1 TVFPEAKRVRF
12 ETRKMCVSTAMVGW
26 PKAVFNTTLAVLRPT
41 PGSASKSLRLSG
53 TWLLCLSI
61 KILQVL
67 ITFSALVLNK
77 QMLLVYSFRLST
89 TRVEMA
95 AGVLATGNSLSVA
108 LFTPTSV
115 ACADKITAINNSKSL
130 LTLSSVVGLARWA
143 FKRLKISIRFCL
155 FMVVFGLIN
164 WRVNRWLPWLVREP
178 VGPLY
183 FLWQG
188 ALRFVAAGAIAVRH
202 RLQWQF
208 DIGFVRAPRLVR

>member
-1 TVFPEAKRVRF
+1 
-12 ETRKMCVSTAMVGW
+12 M
-26 PKAVFNTTLAVLRPT
+26 
-41 PGSASKSLRLSG
+41 AS
-53 TWLLCLSI
+53 
-61 KILQVL
+61 
-67 ITFSALVLNK
+67 
-77 QMLLVYSFRLST
+77 
-89 TRVEMA
+89 
-95 AGVLATGNSLSVA
+95 GVLATGNSLSVA

-130 LTLSSVVGLARWA
+130 LKLSSVVGLGRWA

-208 DIGFVRAPRLVR
+208 DIGFVRAPRLVRWPLLVALTRRGLGPCWQCMFSLAPSMRPLRRALLAQIGRASCRERVEYRHEERVGMQSKE